1 MLTKTDKAP
10 DGTLKADEP
19 KTAVVTPVDRTRAS
33 PASQGPRQRL
43 FGTDRF
49 ELDVSRVIG
58 RRTFSTSTATLGWVI
73 ACMGYSQL
81 SDFRFKRTGLYLSP
95 RGQWFVAGEVG
106 ACSRWGRR
114 AVDGS
119 SRDPGDGIE
128 LVSADQARALL
139 EQHGGPV
146 EMFFDNEEG

>member
-1 MLTKTDKAP
+1 MTNRTNQTIRA
-10 DGTLKADEP
+10 TP
-19 KTAVVTPVDRTRAS
+19 KPHN
-33 PASQGPRQRL
+33 RL
-43 FGTDRF
+43 FGTDHF

-58 RRTFSTSTATLGWVI
+58 GRTFSTSTATLGWVI

-81 SDFRFKRTGLYLSP
+81 SDFRFERTGLYLSP
-95 RGQWFVAGEVG
+95 RGQWFVAGEGG

-114 AVDGS
+114 AVDG

-146 EMFFDNEEG
+146 EMFFDTEEG